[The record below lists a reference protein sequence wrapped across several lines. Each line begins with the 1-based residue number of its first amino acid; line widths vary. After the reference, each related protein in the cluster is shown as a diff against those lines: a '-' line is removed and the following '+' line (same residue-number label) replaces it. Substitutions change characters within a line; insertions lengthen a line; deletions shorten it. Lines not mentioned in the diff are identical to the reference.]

1 MMTLDPASS
10 PLIHCILNR
19 SAEYVFMTVMIL
31 INTVRGLP
39 GNWALPFRQA
49 QHSVTEG
56 SMSILPPSSFGML
69 PAYR

>member
-31 INTVRGLP
+31 INTVRGLL
-39 GNWALPFRQA
+39 GNQAHPYRQALPAFR
-49 QHSVTEG
+49 H
-56 SMSILPPSSFGML
+56 
-69 PAYR
+69 